1 MRTHGV
7 IAAIFSVLLL
17 GSTCHSPGD
26 QTNKGRLEEKH
37 YPEDHFF
44 AMRSWPDAAFDLKAY
59 EKALKKAQK
68 TYREQGHAIR
78 AFDQAWEVRGPANF
92 GGRIN
97 TIAVNPQDENH
108 QLIGFAR
115 GGIWKTTNGGTDW
128 SPVFDDNTYLAIGH
142 ITFAPS
148 DPQIVYAGTG
158 DPNISGYPGIGNGL
172 FKSTD
177 GGDSWTYIGLE
188 NQRII
193 SRIAVHPDDPNTLY
207 VACMGLPFER
217 NSERGLYKSTDGG
230 QSWEK
235 ILFVSEQAGIIDLIM
250 HPNDPDILYAA
261 GWDRIRNNQESLVS
275 GSGARIYRTLD
286 GGAHWE
292 ILDNG
297 LPLANLGRIGLAI
310 AASNPDVLYASYVGE
325 DSELYNIYKTT
336 NGGDSWEALFENGVL
351 NGLPSNFLG
360 AFGWYFG
367 QIRVHPANEND
378 IFILGVDL
386 YRSTN
391 GGANWTLAAPQWYF
405 YEVHADKHD
414 LVFTPSGSILLA
426 TDGGMNRSDDNALS
440 WTDAERIPAVQLY
453 RVAYNPHQPEWVYG
467 GAQDNGTLG
476 GTNVQSEWERFYGAD
491 GFQPAFRPDM
501 PEVMYSE
508 TQRGGI
514 RVSLTNGQSW
524 QSGTNGIPGEDRR
537 SWDMPYFI
545 SPNNP
550 DVLYTGTYRVF
561 KSEAGPVPS
570 WFPVGPDLTDG
581 IIYESSFH
589 IISSVDESPL
599 QTGLL
604 YAGTSD
610 GNAWRGING
619 GLEWINIT
627 EGLPDRYIT
636 SIKASP
642 DSVEVVYISHSGYK
656 DNDFI
661 PHLHRSR
668 DRGNTWENISGNLP
682 ELAVNDVLIL
692 PGHADSVLFAATD
705 GGVYVTLNG
714 GAYWERLGN
723 NMPFVPVYDLDYS
736 PERNELMAGT
746 YARSIMTYSLTFLF
760 ENSPVVAFS
769 AAGHARTNF
778 GHELPGVQ
786 VQLNVSDQ
794 NFQSTSD
801 DSGLFQ
807 LDGSLPVGQVYPL
820 EIGREDDVRNG
831 ISTLD
836 LILLHQH
843 ILGVQ
848 LLESPYQRIAA
859 DADHNGSITTLDLIA
874 FRRLLLGLEME
885 LPQPSWVFIRADY
898 EFEFPENPFG
908 EVYTGAAAMF
918 FLNPLN
924 TENLDIIGVKTGD
937 LNGDAVLE

>member
-1 MRTHGV
+1 MRTYGA
-7 IAAIFSVLLL
+7 IAAIISGLLL
-17 GSTCHSPGD
+17 GLTCHSTGNQND
-26 QTNKGRLEEKH
+26 SFKLEEKH

-44 AMRSWPDAAFDLKAY
+44 MMRSWPDGAFSLKTY

-68 TYREQGHAIR
+68 AYREQGHALR
-78 AFDQAWEVRGPANF
+78 AADQPWEVRGPANF

-97 TIAVNPQDENH
+97 TIAVNPLNEN
-108 QLIGFAR
+108 QILTGFAR
-115 GGIWKTTNGGTDW
+115 GGIWKTNDGGANW
-128 SPVFDDNTYLAIGH
+128 APVFDDNTYLAIGH
-142 ITFAPS
+142 IAFAPS
-148 DPQIVYAGTG
+148 DPSIVYAGTG

-188 NQRII
+188 SQRII
-193 SRIAVHPDDPNTLY
+193 SRIAVHPTDPNTLY

-217 NSERGLYKSTDGG
+217 NSDRGLYKSTDGG
-230 QSWEK
+230 QHWEK
-235 ILFVSEQAGIIDLIM
+235 ILFVSEQAGIIDLVM
-250 HPNDPDILYAA
+250 HPQNPDILYAA
-261 GWDRIRNNQESLVS
+261 GWDRIRTNQESTVS
-275 GSGARIYRTLD
+275 GPGARIYRSTDAGTNWELLD
-286 GGAHWE
+286 
-292 ILDNG
+292 DG
-297 LPLANLGRIGLAI
+297 LPIANLGRIGLAI
-310 AASNPDVLYASYVGE
+310 APSNPDVLYASYVGE
-325 DSELYNIYKTT
+325 DSELYNIYKTSD
-336 NGGDSWEALFENGVL
+336 GGDSWEALFSNGVF
-351 NGLPSNFLG
+351 NGLPSNLLG

-367 QIRVHPANEND
+367 QIRVNPVNEND

-386 YRSTN
+386 YRSIN
-391 GGANWTLAAPQWYF
+391 GGANWVLAAPQWYF

-414 LVFTPSGSILLA
+414 LVFTPSGSMLLA
-426 TDGGMNRSDDNALS
+426 TDGGMNRSNDNGVS
-440 WTDAERIPAVQLY
+440 WIDAERIPAAQLY

-476 GTNVQSEWERFYGAD
+476 GTNAASEWTRFYGAD

-501 PEVMYSE
+501 SEVMYSE

-524 QSGTNGIPGEDRR
+524 QTATNGIPGEDRR

-550 DVLYTGTYRVF
+550 NVLYTGTYRVF

-570 WFPVGPDLTDG
+570 WFPVSSDLTDG
-581 IIYESSFH
+581 IVFESSFH
-589 IISSVDESPL
+589 VITSVDESPL

-610 GNAWRGING
+610 GNAWQGLNG

-627 EGLPDRYIT
+627 AGLPDRYIT

-642 DSVEVVYISHSGYK
+642 DSVDVVYVSHSGYR

-668 DRGNTWENISGNLP
+668 DRGNSWENISGNLP

-714 GAYWERLGN
+714 GSYWERLGN

-746 YARSIMTYSLTFLF
+746 YARSIMTYSLDFLF
-760 ENSPVVAFS
+760 EDSPVLAFS
-769 AAGHARTNF
+769 LTGHVATNF
-778 GHELPGVQ
+778 EHDLPGVQ
-786 VQLNVSDQ
+786 VQFNVNGQ
-794 NFQSTSD
+794 PFQSISNG
-801 DSGLFQ
+801 SGLFQ
-807 LDGSLPVGQVYPL
+807 LEGHLPVGQVYPL
-820 EIGREDDVRNG
+820 QISKEDDLLNG
-831 ISTLD
+831 VSTLD

-848 LLESPYQRIAA
+848 LLGSPYQRIAA

-874 FRRLLLGLEME
+874 FRRVLLGMDIVLA
-885 LPQPSWVFIRADY
+885 QPNWVFIHADY
-898 EFEFPENPFG
+898 EFESPESPFG
-908 EVYTGAAAMF
+908 EVYSGAAGMF
-918 FLNPLN
+918 FLNPLD

-937 LNGDAVLE
+937 LNGDAMLE